1 MRQVFSKRG
10 RVVVEDVPLPL
21 CAAGGVLVRTAWS
34 LLSAGTE
41 RTNIS
46 GQRVVDRL
54 RRQPEVVGKVWNEV
68 RRAGLSETVKLVTD
82 KMDRPI
88 QLGNSLSGVVIEV
101 GAGVPDLAV
110 GDRVAC
116 GGTGHASHAEY
127 VFVPR
132 NLTVTVPDGL
142 HSKDAAFV
150 TLGAIALQGV
160 RRANLQLGETAVVV
174 GLGLIGLLTVQILR
188 AAGVRVVGID
198 PLKERA
204 ILAERLGAG
213 VALVAGDGNPVAA
226 VLAATGGVGADA
238 VLLTAATPSSEP
250 VNQAFEMARQ
260 KGRVVIVGDVG
271 LQLSRPTFYNKEL
284 DLVISRSTGPGRYDA
299 SYEEHGLDYPLAYV
313 RWTERRNMEEFL
325 RLAADGGLRL
335 SELIGG
341 EFSVEDAPVAY
352 KALEGAGRGVALLLQ
367 YTAEP
372 ATRPARSVSIPR
384 TGRARPGALRVA
396 VLGAGQ
402 FARQTLLPRLVSHR
416 DVILRAIVGGTSGTG
431 LHDARRFGAH
441 VYSTDAR
448 EVLEDPDVDAVVIAT
463 RHHLHAPLAIEA
475 ARRGKAVFVEKPLAL
490 TLEDCR
496 AVVDAVT
503 ASGTVL
509 TVGFNR
515 RFAPLAGRAR
525 QELVDVAG
533 PATAVYRINAGA
545 LPPNHWLLD
554 PVHGGGRIV
563 GEGCHFFDLLCW
575 LLDEEPVA
583 VHAMAPAD
591 TSETPQQLSVTLRFS
606 RGSVATVVYAANGH
620 PSLPKERLEVFK
632 GGRALVLDDFRVLT
646 VNGTK
651 TRRWSADKGY
661 DAEITAFLRAVRGES
676 PLAVT
681 VLDGVRATAVALR
694 AIEAAATATRLAV
707 DWRGCL

>member
-10 RVVVEDVPLPL
+10 QVIVENVPLPL
-21 CAAGGVLVRTAWS
+21 CGPGGVLVRTAWS

-54 RRQPEVVGKVWNEV
+54 RRQPEVVGKVLSEV

-82 KMDRPI
+82 KMERPI
-88 QLGNSLSGVVIEV
+88 QLGNSLSGVVVEV
-101 GAGVPDLAV
+101 GTGVPDLAV

-160 RRANLQLGETAVVV
+160 RRATLQLGETAVVV

-213 VALVAGDGNPVAA
+213 LALVAGEGNPVAA

-284 DLVISRSTGPGRYDA
+284 DLVISRSTGPGRYDP

-341 EFSVEDAPVAY
+341 EFSVEDAPLAY
-352 KALEGAGRGVALLLQ
+352 EALEGAGRGVALLLQ

-372 ATRPARSVSIPR
+372 AVCPARSVSIPR

-396 VLGAGQ
+396 VIGAGQ

-416 DVILRAIVGGTSGTG
+416 DVTLRAIVGGSSGTG

-441 VYSTDAR
+441 VYATDAR
-448 EVLEDPDVDAVVIAT
+448 EVLDDPEVDAVIIAT

-475 ARRGKAVFVEKPLAL
+475 ARQGKAVFVEKPLAL

-525 QELVDVAG
+525 QALVDAAG

-545 LPPNHWLLD
+545 LPPDHWLLD

-591 TSETPQQLSVTLRFS
+591 AGDSSQQLSVTLRFS
-606 RGSVATVVYAANGH
+606 RGSVGTVVYTANGH

-661 DAEITAFLRAVRGES
+661 DAEVTAFLRAVRGES